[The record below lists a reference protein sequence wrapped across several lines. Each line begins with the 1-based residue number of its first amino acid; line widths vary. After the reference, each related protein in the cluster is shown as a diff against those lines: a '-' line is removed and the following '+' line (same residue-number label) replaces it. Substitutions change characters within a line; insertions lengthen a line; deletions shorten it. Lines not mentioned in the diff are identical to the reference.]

1 MSGANRVVELRL
13 GLEATRERIDQACQQ
28 SGRSSNDVTVVVVT
42 KTYPVSDVEILQDL
56 GVTDVGENKDQEAG
70 PKRVQMTHQGLRW
83 HAVGQVQS
91 NKAKTVTQWADVVH
105 SVDRVSLVQAFD
117 RVVVPTPI
125 QAFVQVSL
133 DGDPARGGCAIADLG
148 VVAEAV
154 ARSSALS
161 LVGVMAVAPLAMEPS
176 RAFGD
181 LWTIS
186 QGLQGHFPQ
195 AAWISA
201 GMTQDFRVAIAAGAT
216 HVRIGSAILGN
227 RA

>member
-1 MSGANRVVELRL
+1 MSGTSRVDELRL
-13 GLEATRERIDQACQQ
+13 GLEATRERVEHACQQ
-28 SGRSSNDVTVVVVT
+28 AGRSINDVTVVVVT
-42 KTYPVSDVEILQDL
+42 KTYPVSDVEILQEL

-70 PKRVQMTHQGLRW
+70 PKRAQMTHPGLRW

-91 NKAKTVTQWADVVH
+91 NKAKSVAQWADVVH

-117 RVVVPTPI
+117 RVVVPNPI
-125 QAFVQVSL
+125 QAFIQVSL
-133 DGDPARGGCAIADLG
+133 DGDPARGGCLMTDLG
-148 VVAEAV
+148 AVAEQV

-161 LVGVMAVAPLAMEPS
+161 LVGVMAVAPLGVEPS

-181 LWTIS
+181 LLTIS
-186 QGLQGHFPQ
+186 ERLQGDFPQ

-201 GMTQDFRVAIAAGAT
+201 GMTQDFEAAIAAGAT

>member
-13 GLEATRERIDQACQQ
+13 GLETTQERVEQACQQ
-28 SGRSSNDVTVVVVT
+28 AGRSRHDVTVVVVT
-42 KTYPVSDVEILQDL
+42 KTYPVSDVEILQEL

-70 PKRVQMTHQGLRW
+70 PKRAQMTHQGLQW

-91 NKAKTVTQWADVVH
+91 NKAKSVAQWADVVH
-105 SVDRVSLVQAFD
+105 SVDRVGLVQAFD
-117 RVVVPTPI
+117 RVAVSSPI

-133 DGDPARGGCAIADLG
+133 DGDPARGGCVIPELAVI
-148 VVAEAV
+148 AEAV
-154 ARSSALS
+154 ARSSTLS
-161 LVGVMAVAPLAMEPS
+161 LVGVMAVAPLEMEPS
-176 RAFGD
+176 RAFAD
-181 LWTIS
+181 LWAVS
-186 QGLQGHFPQ
+186 QVLQGDFPQ

-201 GMTQDFRVAIAAGAT
+201 GMTQDFEAAIAAGAT

>member
-1 MSGANRVVELRL
+1 MSGTSRVDELRR
-13 GLEATRERIDQACQQ
+13 GLESTQQRVEHACQLA
-28 SGRSSNDVTVVVVT
+28 GRSSNDVTVVVVT
-42 KTYPVSDVEILQDL
+42 KTYPVSDVEILQEL

-70 PKRVQMTHQGLRW
+70 PKRWQMTHHCLRW

-91 NKAKTVTQWADVVH
+91 NKAKSVAQWADVVH

-117 RVVVPTPI
+117 RVVVANPI
-125 QAFVQVSL
+125 QAFIQVSL
-133 DGDPARGGCAIADLG
+133 DGDPARGGCVLDDLA
-148 VVAEAV
+148 VVADAV
-154 ARSSALS
+154 ASSSALS
-161 LVGVMAVAPLAMEPS
+161 LAGVMAVAPLGMEPS

-181 LWTIS
+181 LWAIS
-186 QGLQGHFPQ
+186 QGLQGDFPQ

-201 GMTQDFRVAIAAGAT
+201 GMTQDFEAAIAAGAT

>member
-1 MSGANRVVELRL
+1 MAGTNRVDELRL
-13 GLEATRERIDQACQQ
+13 GLEATRERIDHACQQ
-28 SGRSSNDVTVVVVT
+28 AGRSSNDVTVVVVT
-42 KTYPVSDVEILQDL
+42 KTYPVSDVEILQEL

-70 PKRVQMTHQGLRW
+70 PKREQMTHQGLRW

-105 SVDRVSLVQAFD
+105 SVDRVSLVKAFD

-125 QAFVQVSL
+125 QALVQVSL
-133 DGDPARGGCAIADLG
+133 DGDPDRGGCMIADLA

-154 ARSSALS
+154 AGSSTLS
-161 LVGVMAVAPLAMEPS
+161 LAGVMAVAPLGVEPS
-176 RAFGD
+176 RAFGG
-181 LWTIS
+181 LWNIS
-186 QGLQGHFPQ
+186 QRLQGAFPQ
-195 AAWISA
+195 ATWISA
-201 GMTQDFRVAIAAGAT
+201 GMTQDFEAAIAAGAT

>member
-1 MSGANRVVELRL
+1 MAGTNRVDELRL
-13 GLEATRERIDQACQQ
+13 GLEATRERIDHACQQ
-28 SGRSSNDVTVVVVT
+28 AGRSSNDVTVVVVT
-42 KTYPVSDVEILQDL
+42 KTYPVSDVEILQEL

-70 PKRVQMTHQGLRW
+70 PKREQMTHQGLRW

-117 RVVVPTPI
+117 RVVVPTSI
-125 QAFVQVSL
+125 QALVQVSL
-133 DGDPARGGCAIADLG
+133 DGDPDRGGCMIADLA
-148 VVAEAV
+148 VVAEAL
-154 ARSSALS
+154 AGSSTLS
-161 LVGVMAVAPLAMEPS
+161 LAGVMAVAPLGVEPS

-181 LWTIS
+181 LWNIS
-186 QGLQGHFPQ
+186 QRLQGAFPQ
-195 AAWISA
+195 ATWISA
-201 GMTQDFRVAIAAGAT
+201 GMTQDFEAAIAAGAT

>member
-1 MSGANRVVELRL
+1 MSGTHRFNELRL
-13 GLEATRERIDQACQQ
+13 GLETTQERVEYACQQ
-28 SGRSSNDVTVVVVT
+28 AGRSHHDVTVVVVT
-42 KTYPVSDVEILQDL
+42 KTYPASDVEILREL

-70 PKRVQMTHQGLRW
+70 PKRVQLTKQHLRW

-91 NKAKTVTQWADVVH
+91 NKAKSLAQWADVVH
-105 SVDRVSLVQAFD
+105 SVDRISLVQAFD
-117 RVVVPTPI
+117 RVAVPSRI

-133 DGDPARGGCAIADLG
+133 DGDPARGGCAISDLA

-154 ARSSALS
+154 ARSSTLS
-161 LVGVMAVAPLAMEPS
+161 LVGVMAVAPLGMEPA

-181 LWTIS
+181 LWAIS
-186 QGLQGHFPQ
+186 QGLLVDFPQ

-201 GMTQDFRVAIAAGAT
+201 GMTQDFEAAIAAGAT

>member
-1 MSGANRVVELRL
+1 MAGTNRVDELRL
-13 GLEATRERIDQACQQ
+13 GLEATRERIDHACQQ

-70 PKRVQMTHQGLRW
+70 PKREQMTHQGLRW

-105 SVDRVSLVQAFD
+105 SVDRVGLVQAFD

-125 QAFVQVSL
+125 QALVQVSL
-133 DGDPARGGCAIADLG
+133 DGDPDRGGCMIADLA

-154 ARSSALS
+154 AGSSTLS
-161 LVGVMAVAPLAMEPS
+161 LAGVMAVAPLGIEPS

-186 QGLQGHFPQ
+186 QRLQADFPQ

-201 GMTQDFRVAIAAGAT
+201 GMTQDFEAAIAAGAT